1 MKNSIWPNKE
11 TKLYIS
17 MALNP
22 GNTGSMLHNSLFK
35 ILNLNS
41 IYLPLKVTDINQA
54 KKILRSLIF
63 KGCSLSMPYKEKLI
77 KFVDKI
83 DVHAKKIGSINTIL
97 KINNKLIGFN
107 TDYYASKEIFKKQN
121 LPKRSK
127 ILVLGCG
134 GVARAVI
141 FSLIDLK
148 YKNIFVCTRNKKR
161 LKNFEN
167 KKIIKSIDWRL
178 RNKINCDILIN
189 TTPLGMFGKFA
200 TKTPVYL
207 SKNNLPKLIYDLP
220 VNPRGN
226 YLCRISKRKNIK
238 YISGLKSSFYQGIKQ
253 FEIYNNVKLK
263 LKTLKKLKINL
274 R

>member
-167 KKIIKSIDWRL
+167 KKIIKSIDWKL